1 MLVLARRVG
10 EKIVIDGH
18 IRIRVIGVQGNRVR
32 LGITAPE
39 KVRVDRAE
47 IHECQGL
54 PGAARPPHEEPSAA
68 DLPGVKQ

>member
-10 EKIVIDGH
+10 EEIVIDGR
-18 IRIRVIGVQGNRVR
+18 IRIRVTEVQGNRVR
-32 LGITAPE
+32 LGITTPE

-47 IHECQGL
+47 VHECRGL

-68 DLPGVKQ
+68 DRPGVKQ